1 MLEDNVVRLRPFEES
16 DVPAIVA
23 ACQDPEIPRWTAVP
37 SPYTE
42 ADARAWLASNEE
54 ESFAVVDRASGELL
68 GSIGVRYLDG
78 RIGEVGYWVK
88 REARG
93 RGVATRA
100 LELVARW
107 ALVEKGLGRFQLRAD
122 VANGPSQR
130 VAEKAGFVREGVLRS
145 ALAFKGERRD
155 VVMYSLVPDDL
166 QGPPPDH
173 HPLRAYR
180 ENSDTCC
187 AKCGERRCV

>member
-1 MLEDNVVRLRPFEES
+1 MTLEDDVVRLRPFAEG
-16 DVPAIVA
+16 DVPAIAA

-42 ADARAWLASNEE
+42 ADARQWLESDEE
-54 ESFAVVDRASGELL
+54 ESFAVVDKASDELL

-78 RIGEVGYWVK
+78 GIGEVGYWVK

-100 LELVARW
+100 LGLIARW
-107 ALVEKGLGRFQLRAD
+107 ALVDKGLGRFQLRAD
-122 VANGPSQR
+122 VANEASQR

-166 QGPPPDH
+166 
-173 HPLRAYR
+173 
-180 ENSDTCC
+180 
-187 AKCGERRCV
+187 

>member
-1 MLEDNVVRLRPFEES
+1 VTVEDDVVRLRPFEES
-16 DVPAIVA
+16 DVPAIVD
-23 ACQDPEIPRWTAVP
+23 ACRDPEIPRWTAVP
-37 SPYTE
+37 SPYSE
-42 ADARAWLASNEE
+42 ADARAWLASGEE

-78 RIGEVGYWVK
+78 GIGEVGYWVK

-100 LELVARW
+100 LGLVARW

-122 VANGPSQR
+122 VANEPSQR

-155 VVMYSLVPDDL
+155 VVMYSLLPDDL
-166 QGPPPDH
+166 
-173 HPLRAYR
+173 
-180 ENSDTCC
+180 
-187 AKCGERRCV
+187 

>member
-1 MLEDNVVRLRPFEES
+1 MTLEDDVVRLRPFEEG
-16 DVPAIVA
+16 DVPAIAA

-42 ADARAWLASNEE
+42 ADARQWLESDEE
-54 ESFAVVDRASGELL
+54 ESFAVVDKASDELL
-68 GSIGVRYLDG
+68 GSIGVRYFDG
-78 RIGEVGYWVK
+78 GIGEVGYWVK

-100 LELVARW
+100 LRLIARW
-107 ALVEKGLGRFQLRAD
+107 ALVDKGLGRFQLRAD
-122 VANGPSQR
+122 VANEASQR

-155 VVMYSLVPDDL
+155 VVMYSLVHDDL
-166 QGPPPDH
+166 
-173 HPLRAYR
+173 
-180 ENSDTCC
+180 
-187 AKCGERRCV
+187 

>member
-1 MLEDNVVRLRPFEES
+1 MPVRGSR
-16 DVPAIVA
+16 
-23 ACQDPEIPRWTAVP
+23 RT
-37 SPYTE
+37 
-42 ADARAWLASNEE
+42 RR
-54 ESFAVVDRASGELL
+54 RASRSWTERAASCWDRSAFATSTA
-68 GSIGVRYLDG
+68 GS
-78 RIGEVGYWVK
+78 GEVGYWVK

-166 QGPPPDH
+166 
-173 HPLRAYR
+173 
-180 ENSDTCC
+180 
-187 AKCGERRCV
+187 